1 MKLDPSIP
9 FLMSLLAMV
18 LCTATAVVALVFG
31 QVHLLAKS
39 WSFYTVMG
47 TALIT
52 LVASYHAL
60 GKPLSVGERA
70 SIRS

>member
-39 WSFYTVMG
+39 WTST
-47 TALIT
+47 
-52 LVASYHAL
+52 
-60 GKPLSVGERA
+60 P
-70 SIRS
+70 

>member
-31 QVHLLAKS
+31 QVHVLAKS
-39 WSFYTVMG
+39 WSFYTVLG
-47 TALIT
+47 TALIA

-60 GKPLSVGERA
+60 GKAAQRRRA
-70 SIRS
+70 CGCP